1 MHRFLLM
8 VFLGGAATFVLS
20 QPPEDGFGKKKGK
33 DGKGPPG
40 FKVGKLF
47 PPHIREAMDL
57 TEEQRKKVDELE
69 DEVRQKLEKILTVD
83 QFRKAESMGP
93 PPGGPGGPGGPPPEG
108 RDGPPPRIDDGG
120 PPRGKG
126 KGRPRPEPPPAK
138 DKPAE
143 TSRVPGGIQWFATW
157 ESGLDEASRTGKPI
171 LLVSAAPHCAGVSG
185 IW

>member
-1 MHRFLLM
+1 MHRLLLLLF
-8 VFLGGAATFVLS
+8 VCGAATFVLS

-47 PPHIREAMDL
+47 PPHVREAMDL
-57 TEEQRKKVDELE
+57 TDEQRKKVDELE
-69 DEVRQKLEKILTVD
+69 GEVREKLEKILTVD

-93 PPGGPGGPGGPPPEG
+93 PPGGPPGPPPEG
-108 RDGPPPRIDDGG
+108 RDGPPPRIEEGG

-126 KGRPRPEPPPAK
+126 NGRPRPAEPPPAK
-138 DKPAE
+138 ERE
-143 TSRVPGGIQWFATW
+143 TSRALTPGGIQWFATW
-157 ESGLDEASRTGKPI
+157 DSGLDEANRTGKPI

>member
-8 VFLGGAATFVLS
+8 VFLGGAAMFVLS
-20 QPPEDGFGKKKGK
+20 QAPEGGFGKKKGK
-33 DGKGPPG
+33 DGKGPG

-47 PPHIREAMDL
+47 PPHIREAVDL

-69 DEVRQKLEKILTVD
+69 DEVREKLEKILTVD
-83 QFRKAESMGP
+83 QFHRAESM
-93 PPGGPGGPGGPPPEG
+93 GPPPEG
-108 RDGPPPRIDDGG
+108 RDGPPPRIDEGG

-126 KGRPRPEPPPAK
+126 DGRPRPEPQPAK
-138 DKPAE
+138 ERPAE
-143 TSRVPGGIQWFATW
+143 TSRTPLPGGIQWFATW
-157 ESGLDEASRTGKPI
+157 ESGVEEASRTGKPI

>member
-1 MHRFLLM
+1 ML
-8 VFLGGAATFVLS
+8 FLGGAATFVLS

-57 TEEQRKKVDELE
+57 TEEQRKKVEDLE
-69 DEVRQKLEKILTVD
+69 DEVRGKLEKILTVD

-93 PPGGPGGPGGPPPEG
+93 PPGSPPGPPPEG
-108 RDGPPPRIDDGG
+108 RDGPPPRIEEG

-126 KGRPRPEPPPAK
+126 KGRPRPPEPPPAK
-138 DKPAE
+138 ERPAQ
-143 TSRVPGGIQWFATW
+143 TSRATVPGGIQWFATW
-157 ESGLDEASRTGKPI
+157 ESGLAEANRTGKPI